1 MELKFDAKFNHP
13 PKHKNE
19 LSTPEELVNRLSV
32 LVGQKFPFKKV
43 ARTDG
48 SNVRKLVA
56 MTLSEG
62 APEKA
67 AKPEFNVV
75 PEKGK
80 GVPKNLL
87 EYVDS
92 YIVTSGNVYNLQVW
106 NRNPASDSVQVEYI
120 NGDTLSAND
129 VRFVTVKVNTE
140 THIIE
145 SVLVLSPAYIVEK
158 FGKFGKPTVKSQ
170 MIISNKARQKVINK
184 PSRILFYS
192 SSRKI
197 GDVKNIDNLHKFSIK
212 DEPTKQSL
220 LPIESLLDVIAT
232 KIVGKVSVTPSLS
245 TKERGQYL
253 ERIIATS
260 LGYNINEA
268 ELMDGGYP
276 DIRNQALEIKVQ
288 DSPTVDLGKYTP
300 EFEVDVPSC
309 PGFSTGDIR
318 YFIALTNPTSGLV
331 EGAVLCEGNKLGHH
345 FTYIGA
351 ESYKCQRTI
360 PMTYFEKYAGQT
372 LYNPE

>member
-1 MELKFDAKFNHP
+1 MELKFEAKFKHP

-19 LSTPEELVNRLSV
+19 LSTPEELVNKLSG
-32 LVGQKFPFKKV
+32 LVGKKFPFKKV
-43 ARTDG
+43 SRTDG

-56 MTLSEG
+56 MTLSER

-67 AKPEFNVV
+67 AKSEFTVV

-87 EYVDS
+87 EYVDT
-92 YIVTSGNVYNLQVW
+92 YIVTSGNSYNLQVW
-106 NRNPASDSVQVEYI
+106 NRNPASDSVQVEYA
-120 NGDTLSAND
+120 NGDTLSANE
-129 VRFVTVKVNTE
+129 VRFVTIKVNTE

-145 SVLVLSPAYIVEK
+145 SVLVLSPDYIVEK
-158 FGKFGKPTVKSQ
+158 FDKFGKPTVKSQ
-170 MIISNKARQKVINK
+170 MIISNKARQNVISQPN
-184 PSRILFYS
+184 SILFHTS
-192 SSRKI
+192 ARKV
-197 GDVKNIDNLHKFSIK
+197 GEVGNIDNLHQFAIK
-212 DEPTKQSL
+212 DEPTEQSL
-220 LPIESLLDVIAT
+220 LPLESLLDVIAT
-232 KIVGKVSVTPSLS
+232 EIVGKVTVSPDLS
-245 TKERGQYL
+245 TKERGQDL

-260 LGYNINEA
+260 LGYNIQDA
-268 ELMDGGYP
+268 ELMEGGYP

-300 EFEVDVPSC
+300 EFEVDVPGC

-318 YFIALTNPTSGLV
+318 YFIALTNPATGLV
-331 EGAVLCEGNKLGHH
+331 EGAVLCEGNKLGSH
-345 FTYIGA
+345 FTYIGE
-351 ESYKCQRTI
+351 ESYKCQRLI